1 MSSADRFLSQM
12 RHGAGSGVPD
22 STFQLRLSIAR
33 TANRACVGMH
43 RSAVDRGP
51 AGRSAS
57 PVAKAEW
64 RSGVALRSDRNAY
77 EEDPSVNRRQ
87 QLDGLSS
94 RTSRTDAKSGGVF
107 LQLHTKQT
115 RQLRRLGRRETVSAR
130 ASGICHDGYSRG
142 NDWRAAD
149 ESHCQFQTHGGWI
162 ELRAHPRAEN
172 NPSGPTRIGPAK
184 DHDRGRKGL
193 HATGASHGHVRA
205 SRRIQPRLQDRYA
218 HAPQGSARAGPSR
231 ARWTGT
237 GVSDLCAAARLRS
250 SFCSSA
256 YRRAFT
262 IRSLRPPDRA
272 MNGGSLWKLGLSIN
286 APLAGHSLNAFAS
299 D

>member
-1 MSSADRFLSQM
+1 
-12 RHGAGSGVPD
+12 
-22 STFQLRLSIAR
+22 
-33 TANRACVGMH
+33 
-43 RSAVDRGP
+43 
-51 AGRSAS
+51 
-57 PVAKAEW
+57 
-64 RSGVALRSDRNAY
+64 RSDRNAY

-107 LQLHTKQT
+107 LQLHTKQN

-149 ESHCQFQTHGGWI
+149 ESHCHFQSHGGWI

-184 DHDRGRKGL
+184 DHDRGWERL

-205 SRRIQPRLQDRYA
+205 SRRIQPRLQDRYT
-218 HAPQGSARAGPSR
+218 HAPQATHRAGPGR

-256 YRRAFT
+256 DRRAFT

-272 MNGGSLWKLGLSIN
+272 MNGGSLWNSVYRSTH
-286 APLAGHSLNAFAS
+286 HSLATAS
-299 D
+299 TLSRVANLFLDGATVTDHWPL

>member
-1 MSSADRFLSQM
+1 M

-33 TANRACVGMH
+33 TANRARVGTH

-94 RTSRTDAKSGGVF
+94 RTSSTDAKSGGVF
-107 LQLHTKQT
+107 LQLHTQQT
-115 RQLRRLGRRETVSAR
+115 RQLPSLGGRETVSAR
-130 ASGICHDGYSRG
+130 ASGICDDGYSRG
-142 NDWRAAD
+142 NGWRAAY
-149 ESHCQFQTHGGWI
+149 ESHCHFYSHGGWI
-162 ELRAHPRAEN
+162 ELRAH
-172 NPSGPTRIGPAK
+172 S
-184 DHDRGRKGL
+184 
-193 HATGASHGHVRA
+193 
-205 SRRIQPRLQDRYA
+205 
-218 HAPQGSARAGPSR
+218 PQGSAGAGPGR
-231 ARWTGT
+231 ARWTGS

-256 YRRAFT
+256 DRSAFT
-262 IRSLRPPDRA
+262 IRSLRPPDRT
-272 MNGGSLWKLGLSIN
+272 MNRGSLWKLGLSIN
-286 APLAGHSLNAFAS
+286 TPLAGHSLKQWQKSSLTMSSPRCVWGRLMKNKAHRTRRPQPS
-299 D
+299 SKR